1 MGKIV
6 KIDKK
11 TRVLQFL
18 MTGEPLTAIH
28 AAHYCGTIHLSQIIS
43 DLKKEGYDISTIKKI
58 DLEGDQ
64 YACYQLNQI
73 LKEAA

>member
-1 MGKIV
+1 MSKIV

-11 TRVLQFL
+11 QRVLQFL
-18 MTGEPLTAIH
+18 QTGEPLTAVH

-43 DLKKEGYDISTIKKI
+43 DLKKEGYEIETTKKI

-64 YACYQLNQI
+64 YAAYKLV
-73 LKEAA
+73 A